1 MTADR
6 EDYWQAVMGRDA
18 RFHSAFVYAVRS
30 TGIYCRPTCPS
41 RRPKRAQVMFFA
53 VPEQAEKAG
62 FRPCRRCRPTLP
74 AGEELRKICRIIEG
88 NLEGPITLAA
98 LGRQAGM
105 SPHHLQ
111 RSFKQALG
119 VSPRQYADGL
129 RLAALKTSLKEGHNV
144 TAAMYGAGYGSSR
157 GLYERARRQLGMTP
171 GVYRRG
177 GEGMQIGYALL
188 DSPLGRLLVAATA
201 RGVCAVYMGD
211 RDGPLITAL
220 AGEYPRAEIRRDEE
234 GLGRWAAEVLNH
246 LKGKQR
252 RLDLPLDLQAT
263 SFQQRVWQELQS
275 IPYGETRTYR
285 QVAERLGRPTA
296 TRAVARACATN
307 PVSLVIPCHRVV
319 REDGGLA
326 GYRWGVQRKQAL
338 LDKERAAS

>member
-1 MTADR
+1 
-6 EDYWQAVMGRDA
+6 
-18 RFHSAFVYAVRS
+18 
-30 TGIYCRPTCPS
+30 
-41 RRPKRAQVMFFA
+41 
-53 VPEQAEKAG
+53 
-62 FRPCRRCRPTLP
+62 
-74 AGEELRKICRIIEG
+74 
-88 NLEGPITLAA
+88 
-98 LGRQAGM
+98 
-105 SPHHLQ
+105 
-111 RSFKQALG
+111 
-119 VSPRQYADGL
+119 
-129 RLAALKTSLKEGHNV
+129 
-144 TAAMYGAGYGSSR
+144 
-157 GLYERARRQLGMTP
+157 
-171 GVYRRG
+171 
-177 GEGMQIGYALL
+177 MQIGYALL